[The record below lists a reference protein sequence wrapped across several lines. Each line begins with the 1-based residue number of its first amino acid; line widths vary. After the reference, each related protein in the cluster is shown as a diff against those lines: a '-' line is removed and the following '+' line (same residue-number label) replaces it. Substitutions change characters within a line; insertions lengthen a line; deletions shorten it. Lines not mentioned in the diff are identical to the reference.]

1 MKRFAYLPLAL
12 ALTVSGAAWA
22 QGPTTSA
29 PGPSLQREPQP
40 ANNDLRN
47 PNSQAQTQGSATS
60 TATDST
66 TTGTTD
72 TTATTPA
79 TPATPMTSAPADT
92 GMSTDTTHTTTTTRT
107 GRLPR
112 TGSEMPLVGVMGLL
126 ALASA
131 LGVRTFAKRDA

>member
-12 ALTVSGAAWA
+12 ALTLSGAAWA

-47 PNSQAQTQGSATS
+47 PNSQAQTQGTATT

-66 TTGTTD
+66 TTGTSD
-72 TTATTPA
+72 TTAA
-79 TPATPMTSAPADT
+79 TPTTPMTSAPADT
-92 GMSTDTTHTTTTTRT
+92 GMSTDTTSTTTTTRT

-112 TGSEMPLVGVMGLL
+112 TGSEMPLVGMMGLL

-131 LGVRTFAKRDA
+131 LGVRTFAKRDV

>member
-12 ALTVSGAAWA
+12 ALTVTGVAYA

-47 PNSQAQTQGSATS
+47 PTSQDQTGSSATTS
-60 TATDST
+60 
-66 TTGTTD
+66 TD

-79 TPATPMTSAPADT
+79 
-92 GMSTDTTHTTTTTRT
+92 STDTMTTPPATTTDTTST
-107 GRLPR
+107 GTTDTTSTSTPSSSLPR
-112 TGSEMPLVGVMGLL
+112 TGSEMPLVGMIGLL
-126 ALASA
+126 ALGSA
-131 LGVRTFAKRDA
+131 VGLKAAAKRNA